1 MIANET
7 IFQQMTNNVDI
18 RNIVYKKFINKS
30 KQSKVT
36 YQQYQTKIKIKT
48 ESHLENGKSQ
58 TKVFI
63 ILNEGFSI

>member
-36 YQQYQTKIKIKT
+36 YQQYQTKMKIKT
-48 ESHLENGKSQ
+48 E
-58 TKVFI
+58 VI
-63 ILNEGFSI
+63 